1 MTFLLIGFSPRTI
14 AAFVA
19 FLLCLPSLAGVSAES
34 PAGALLPTAAPLAGA
49 QADSLASAPT
59 SSPSDPSAGTP
70 LEASSSAVSEIVS
83 VTKVVGEV
91 GDRFV
96 TSREVRINQAIQQVL
111 VNEGKSPMALDKT
124 ASDKASSLL
133 TGQEKTFPYE
143 VWRVLDEWA
152 VYLEAKSLSSA
163 PPARGD
169 VNKAIRAVQDHW
181 SGQGGWSG
189 LEVSPEELKEI
200 VERKLIAREF
210 ERLKGDAS
218 LVPVSDAEALSYFQ
232 KNRLRFGSLPF
243 SAFKDNIK
251 SFLVKQQ
258 TERRLA
264 EWREVLRRKYK
275 IRNFIAG

>member
-1 MTFLLIGFSPRTI
+1 MTSLRIYFSSNTI
-14 AAFVA
+14 AAIVVA
-19 FLLCLPSLAGVSAES
+19 FLLWPPSLADANVES
-34 PAGALLPTAAPLAGA
+34 PAGTPP
-49 QADSLASAPT
+49 PV
-59 SSPSDPSAGTP
+59 GTP
-70 LEASSSAVSEIVS
+70 VASEIVS
-83 VTKVVGEV
+83 ITKVVGEV

-111 VNEGKSPMALDKT
+111 ASEGKPMALDKT
-124 ASDKASSLL
+124 ASDKATSDNASSLL

-169 VNKAIRAVQDHW
+169 INKAIRSVQDHW
-181 SGQGGWSG
+181 SGQSGWSG
-189 LEVSPEELKEI
+189 FEVSPEELKEI
-200 VERKLIAREF
+200 IERKLIAREF

-218 LVPVSDAEALSYFQ
+218 VVPVSDADALSYFQ

-251 SFLVKQQ
+251 SFLMKQQ